1 MIKKKSKGLTKKKK
15 EDKRKGKTKKQ
26 NINQTQ
32 KTKKT

>member
-1 MIKKKSKGLTKKKK
+1 MIKKKPKELTKKKK

-26 NINQTQ
+26 NINQTL